1 MTSLREAQKQMTREL
16 LLDSG
21 LALFTEKGYQATTI
35 EDIAGAAGTT
45 RTTFYLH
52 YASKSTLLLELL
64 GRASAEV
71 IAADRLPL
79 EECVAS
85 GEASRLRGWLD
96 HNFDNWPKLRPYL
109 LPAYEAAPTDVD
121 VHEALIGWFEDTIAA
136 MHRGLDRAGRF
147 DPADRRPRCVLAFGQ
162 FEYLAH
168 RYFSLGWRTPR
179 ADMLRNIT
187 DSWAYLLTDRGIDG
201 PAEADALAR

>member
-1 MTSLREAQKQMTREL
+1 MTSLREAQKRMTREL

-21 LALFTEKGYQATTI
+21 LTLFAEKGYQATTI
-35 EDIAGAAGTT
+35 EDIAGSAGTT

-52 YASKSTLLLELL
+52 FATKSTLLLELL
-64 GRASAEV
+64 RRVSEEV
-71 IAADRLPL
+71 VAADRQPL

-109 LPAYEAAPTDVD
+109 LPAYEAAPTDPE
-121 VHEALIGWFEDTIAA
+121 VHQALITWFEDTIAA
-136 MHRGLDRAGRF
+136 MHRGLDRAGRY

-179 ADMLRNIT
+179 ADVLRNIT
-187 DSWAYLLTDRGIDG
+187 DSWAYLLTDAGVGG
-201 PAEADALAR
+201 PERAAALG